1 MRSFS
6 HGFRGAL
13 GLAVLMGLYAC
24 GGGGNQTGAPAF
36 PGAASTAT
44 LTLSIS
50 STTISAASPAEVKA
64 VLKDAGGMAVPGQ
77 VVTFAVKRSLAAT
90 SVQTALTNAKGEAF
104 ALLAPANAGAAGAD
118 ELVASVS
125 FGGKTLEQTLGFQIN
140 AGTGITAAFEAL
152 PSGFTLSAYGEA
164 TLQLKLT
171 GASPGLPVKVNLSSS
186 CTAAGKATL
195 SPAAAIASSSTLT
208 VLYRD
213 NGCGALQ
220 GSDAIQAVVAGA
232 PSPAN
237 LILPLARPGVA
248 SLAFIQALPEA
259 IFLKGSGLPETSL
272 VTFEVRDLAG
282 NPLPN
287 QQVGLTLLTGAGGL
301 LLEGL
306 PAGSALT
313 FFSDAAGRVSARVN
327 SGTVPTPVRVQASVA
342 VLQSGVVTSVS
353 TVSSNLSVGVGLP
366 SQVNFSLSQGTRN
379 IEGYNIDGTANTYS
393 IIASDRTGNPVPVG
407 TSINFSAESGQIEA
421 SRQVQLVG
429 GISRASANY
438 VSAQPRP
445 ADGRVTITAYALGE
459 ESFIDLNGNNSYDRG
474 EPFQDLGNVFKDRR
488 FNGAFDP
495 DEDEF
500 VSLNINA
507 GSACVAPGAAL
518 LELDPSIPSMP
529 ATCDGVWSGAGKVY
543 VRRSVQTVLS
553 TSAARPLWASTG
565 GVAGGVGLDSSCTKV
580 SLQVG
585 ASPTAQASFTVV
597 GGQTWY
603 TGGSDAGLLRLIVA
617 DANPVRLNPMAAGT
631 TITAAA
637 STQGITVS
645 LEGGSPVASTSEASL
660 AAIAFKFESTTT
672 SGVVSVTFTSP
683 SKLATTVSIPV
694 VKGDR
699 GASIC
704 P

>member
-1 MRSFS
+1 
-6 HGFRGAL
+6 
-13 GLAVLMGLYAC
+13 
-24 GGGGNQTGAPAF
+24 
-36 PGAASTAT
+36 
-44 LTLSIS
+44 LTLSVS
-50 STTISAASPAEVKA
+50 STTISAASPAEVRA
-64 VLKDAGGMAVPGQ
+64 VLTDAGGMAVPGQ
-77 VVTFAVKRSLAAT
+77 VVTFAVKRSLATT

-125 FGGKTLEQTLGFQIN
+125 FGGKTLDQTLGFQIN
-140 AGTGITAAFEAL
+140 AGTITATFEAL

-171 GASPGLPVKVNLSSS
+171 GASPGLPVNVNLSSA
-186 CTAAGKATL
+186 CTVAGKATL
-195 SPAAAIASSSTLT
+195 SPAVAIASSSTLT

-232 PSPAN
+232 SSPAN
-237 LILPLARPGVA
+237 LVLPLARPGVA

-313 FFSDAAGRVSARVN
+313 YFSDAAGRVSARVN

-366 SQVNFSLSQGTRN
+366 SQVNFSLSQGARN
-379 IEGYNIDGTANTYS
+379 IEGYNLDGTANTYS
-393 IIASDRTGNPVPVG
+393 IIASDRTGNPVPAG

-438 VSAQPRP
+438 VSSQPRP

-459 ESFIDLNGNNSYDRG
+459 ESFIDLNGNNSYDPG

-488 FNGAFDP
+488 FNGVFDP
-495 DEDEF
+495 GEDEF

-543 VRRSVQTVLS
+543 VRRSAQTVLS

-565 GVAGGVGLDSSCTKV
+565 GAVGGLGLDSSCTKV

-585 ASPTAQASFTVV
+585 ASPTAKASFTVV

-603 TGGSDAGLLRLIVA
+603 SGGSDAGLLSLIVA

-631 TITAAA
+631 TITAAT
-637 STQGITVS
+637 STQGMTVN
-645 LEGGSPVASTSEASL
+645 LEGGSPVASMSEASL
-660 AAIAFKFESTTT
+660 AAISFKFEPTTN

-694 VKGDR
+694 VKGSR
-699 GASIC
+699 GASVC